1 MNSTRTFFRMPQFMT
16 DFDSF
21 LRAELGAF
29 PGRGNLVT
37 RSVACSAM
45 VIVTSMALQVPLLPL
60 SLLVVFFVT
69 QSNVVLTR
77 LVGIMLIVG
86 VTLAVAISIL
96 MLRLTFN
103 YPLLRILMANSV
115 FVVSVYLMRTSK
127 MSMPFFLVAI
137 VVLDVQ
143 SIVDLTDNAEELVRE
158 CLWVWVAVS
167 YPTAL
172 SLLVNSLLLP
182 REPAVQLCAEMRC
195 QLAAVKERLQ
205 ALIER
210 RESAVTIDPADLQR
224 GAMALQKLLRFAN
237 MRNKTQHRAADSMR
251 DLAYV
256 TTVSRLYRAAYEL
269 AGRPAGEGGQAR
281 DTLQALH
288 ADCTALELAI
298 ANGQMFR
305 MVSAVSRESGKIAMA
320 PTLEMERALRALDSR
335 ADGAASAMSAP
346 RPATPRMPDKS
357 SLLLPDAFSNPAYV
371 RFSLRTLLSVVVCYV
386 FYNAVRWPGIHTIM
400 LTGLVVALPSAG
412 GSNRHGILRVT
423 GSALGSGLAL
433 FMVVFVIPH
442 LESIVGLL
450 AISLPVIAL
459 GAWVSAGSERTSYA
473 GVQIMFTFALALLD
487 QLYPPSDL
495 TEIRDRMVGIVLGVA
510 VAALVQTLLW
520 PEGEASALRAKLAAT
535 IRSIADTLQ
544 RAQQAADPHGADVSE
559 AQAPQHTQTEIWAAF
574 VDIEAMLARV
584 ALETGWQEG
593 EHARIIVLAQTA
605 LEQTR
610 ATVLAANRFHIEAV
624 MHAGLL
630 EDARRTAV
638 LAFQLRAAQALRHY
652 AEQLQVESPCAVRP
666 AAMLD
671 DTVGWAEE
679 GSSTGERSLY
689 DAARALDRC
698 ISGLPDWN
706 GSGAMQGSPVNVV

>member
-1 MNSTRTFFRMPQFMT
+1 MNATRTFFLVPQFVT

-21 LRAELGAF
+21 LRCELAAF
-29 PGRGNLVT
+29 PGRGNLVI

-77 LVGIMLIVG
+77 LVGMMLIVG
-86 VTLAVAISIL
+86 VTLAVAIAIVT
-96 MLRLTFN
+96 LRLTFS
-103 YPLLRILMANSV
+103 YPLLRILVASAV

-143 SIVDLTDNAEELVRE
+143 SIVDLTENAEELVRE
-158 CLWVWVAVS
+158 CLWVWVAVT

-172 SLLVNSLLLP
+172 SLLVNSLLLTQ
-182 REPAVQLCAEMRC
+182 EPAVQLSAEMRR

-205 ALIER
+205 AQIER
-210 RESAVTIDPADLQR
+210 RKSTVTIDAADLQR

-237 MRNKTQHRAADSMR
+237 MRNKTQHRVADGMR
-251 DLAYV
+251 ELAYV

-269 AGRPAGEGGQAR
+269 PVSPAGDGGQAL
-281 DTLQALH
+281 DTLRALY

-298 ANGQMFR
+298 KNGQTYR
-305 MVSAVSRESGKIAMA
+305 MVGTVSRDPERIATA
-320 PTLEMERALRALDSR
+320 AALEMERALQALDSR
-335 ADGAASAMSAP
+335 GDGAASAV
-346 RPATPRMPDKS
+346 PAVMPGTPEKS

-371 RFSLRTLLSVVVCYV
+371 RFSLRTLLSVLVCYV

-400 LTGLVVALPSAG
+400 LTGLIVALPSAG
-412 GSNRHGILRVT
+412 ASSRHGILRIA
-423 GSALGSGLAL
+423 GAALGSGLAL

-450 AISLPVIAL
+450 AMSLPVIAL

-487 QLYPPSDL
+487 QLSPPSDL

-510 VAALVQTLLW
+510 VAALAQTLLW

-535 IRSIADTLQ
+535 IRSIADTIQ
-544 RAQQAADPHGADVSE
+544 RAHQAGSRGADVSE
-559 AQAPQHTQTEIWAAF
+559 AQAFQQAQTEIWAAF
-574 VDIEAMLARV
+574 AEIEAMLARV

-593 EHARIIVLAQTA
+593 EHARITLLAQTA

-610 ATVLAANRFHIEAV
+610 ATALAANRFHIEVV
-624 MHAGLL
+624 MQADQL
-630 EDARRTAV
+630 EDARRVAV
-638 LAFQLRAAQALRHY
+638 SAFQLRAAQALRHY
-652 AEQLQVESPCAVRP
+652 AQQLQAESPCSARP
-666 AAMLD
+666 AAILAHSD
-671 DTVGWAEE
+671 GWASE
-679 GSSTGERSLY
+679 GSSTVEHSLY

-698 ISGLPDWN
+698 ISGLPDWQA
-706 GSGAMQGSPVNVV
+706 SGAIQGSPVHAV